1 MNSYRENLQEAVG
14 TSLDALY
21 TEQKKLQS
29 QETSAQYSLYYA
41 QGAQLTAEENLDST
55 CALLEDARL
64 INQQGVKNDN
74 LAINL
79 VASANLIQTNAAT
92 TVSNSATAA
101 ATIQTA
107 ANAISK
113 LAADVGSALNIAAAA
128 CYGTDIYKKTLTAN
142 AFIRETANKAEFA
155 SQQAMEASYKSS
167 EVVAKELA
175 TSGTKAKTHLETLLT
190 AAKTQ
195 FEVLSTEKV
204 TEQQAVAAASKTEK
218 AAEGALEDAQKEANA
233 IDSSVA
239 SSNNSL
245 NFGLT
250 ATANEDAGVHSVT
263 VTFHAFASPFTALPE
278 NCGAQLGSNA
288 GIPTAVQDYFVFI
301 AKADEKASVK
311 LEQVDSMFNEYAA
324 TRFVKATANGDTLT
338 ATIPCTGDNPLSAFD
353 GSPIALGK
361 EYVVYM
367 YAVLTLDYQK
377 YLNAFSN
384 ILSSP
389 SASVTL
395 TKQLPVAESV
405 TVVTDGDKKQV
416 QFTVS
421 DATAPAEYR
430 VMLLLGDSPLTGGL
444 MIDEQS
450 TNKQSHLHFYFNK
463 DIAKLVSPANYL
475 VAELGTESG
484 EKVADIPSDMTDN
497 FGSPLIAGTSYI
509 PVVLAMPDPA
519 STAYESTLSSID
531 VSPEIIIPLPDIDV
545 TEETPATK
553 ATKKAR
559 TASKKAKQD
568 DE

>member
-21 TEQKKLQS
+21 TEQTKLQS
-29 QETSAQYSLYYA
+29 QQTSAEYSLYYA

-55 CALLEDARL
+55 CKLLEDARL

-79 VASANLIQTNAAT
+79 VASANLIQTNTAT
-92 TVSNSATAA
+92 TITNSATAA
-101 ATIQTA
+101 ANIQTA
-107 ANAISK
+107 TNAISK

-128 CYGTDIYKKTLTAN
+128 CYGTDIYKKTLAAN
-142 AFIRETANKAEFA
+142 GFIRETANKAEFA

-167 EVVAKELA
+167 EVVAKQLA
-175 TSGTKAKTHLETLLT
+175 TSGTKAKTNLETLLT

-195 FEVLSTEKV
+195 FEALSTEKV

-218 AAEGALEDAQKEANA
+218 AAEGTLEDAQKEASA

-239 SSNNSL
+239 SSNNRL

-250 ATANEDAGVHSVT
+250 ATTAVASGVHSVD
-263 VTFHAFASPFTALPE
+263 VIFHAFVSPFTALPE
-278 NCGAQLGSNA
+278 DCKVQLGDNA
-288 GIPTAVQDYFVFI
+288 AIPNAVEDYYVFI
-301 AKADEKASVK
+301 VKAEEKANVK
-311 LEQVDSMFNEYAA
+311 LEQVDSIFGEYQAE
-324 TRFVKATANGDTLT
+324 RFVPATVDSTDADAYN
-338 ATIPCTGDNPLSAFD
+338 ATIIMGTTKDLN
-353 GSPIALGK
+353 GSDIKSGT

-384 ILSSP
+384 ILSIP

-395 TKQLPVAESV
+395 TEQLPIAESV
-405 TVVTDGDKKQV
+405 TVVTEGDKKQV

-444 MIDEQS
+444 MVDEQS

-463 DIAKLVSPANYL
+463 EIAKLVSPANYL
-475 VAELGTESG
+475 VAELGAEDG
-484 EKVADIPSDMTDN
+484 EKVVEIPSDMTDN
-497 FGSPLIAGTSYI
+497 FGSPLIAGMSYI

-519 STAYESTLSSID
+519 STAYESVLSSID
-531 VSPEIIIPLPDIDV
+531 VQPEIIIPVPDIDV